1 MDASSQVARES
12 KEDEETLRRVKRQ
25 ELRALNTTPH
35 LGMLEYTS
43 WFTLRLFTAKH
54 STLKDIAGLVP

>member
-1 MDASSQVARES
+1 MDASSVVARES

-25 ELRALNTTPH
+25 ELKALNTTPH
-35 LGMLEYTS
+35 LGMSEYTP

-54 STLKDIAGLVP
+54 SGLKGVA